1 MLPISPDSAWLAI
14 IGYNSSVEIWDVTT
28 GSRRPFVELRL
39 WTEATALRNVV
50 IAPDGSWR
58 VVLRIAAAPQI
69 WDTATGRPRYES
81 LTLDGLQTLVIAP
94 DSSWL
99 ATTSYDTTVRIWH
112 AASGELRHTL
122 TGHRKQ
128 VEAILIAPD
137 SSWLVTASGD
147 TTVRIWT
154 AKGFGHGLP
163 VVENRVPV
171 NDMAVSPGR
180 ELARY
185 RQFRSGAGTDLGRR
199 NGSATLSTRLP
210 ERIYAGSSDRAR
222 RHLAGG
228 CLR

>member
-1 MLPISPDSAWLAI
+1 MAAGSSSCALP
-14 IGYNSSVEIWDVTT
+14 
-28 GSRRPFVELRL
+28 
-39 WTEATALRNVV
+39 
-50 IAPDGSWR
+50 
-58 VVLRIAAAPQI
+58 
-69 WDTATGRPRYES
+69 RPRKSGTPRLVDRVTYS

-99 ATTSYDTTVRIWH
+99 ATTSYDTTVRIWD

-171 NDMAVSPGR
+171 NDMAVSPGT
-180 ELARY
+180 
-185 RQFRSGAGTDLGRR
+185 GAGSLPPIPLRRWYRFGTPQRVGYVIDSPARADLCRQ
-199 NGSATLSTRLP
+199 
-210 ERIYAGSSDRAR
+210 
-222 RHLAGG
+222 
-228 CLR
+228 